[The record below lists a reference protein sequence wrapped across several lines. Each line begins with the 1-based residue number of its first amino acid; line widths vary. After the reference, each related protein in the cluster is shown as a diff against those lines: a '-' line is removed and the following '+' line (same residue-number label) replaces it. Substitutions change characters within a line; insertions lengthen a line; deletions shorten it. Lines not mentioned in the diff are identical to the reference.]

1 MSEAAGMGALGFWL
15 FLAAIVVAGIWY
27 DARRKESQQETLR
40 RIVESGKDID
50 PEVIDR
56 VIGKSETKNTERDL
70 RVSAYITLSV
80 APGLLLL
87 GLFLGMINDEARFA
101 LMGVAMLVACVGGG
115 MFMAAEFVRRRYGSN

>member
-1 MSEAAGMGALGFWL
+1 MSEAAGMAALGFWL
-15 FLAAIVVAGIWY
+15 FLAAIIVAGIWY

-50 PEVIDR
+50 PELIDR
-56 VIGKSETKNTERDL
+56 VIGKSESKNAERDL

-80 APGLLLL
+80 APGLLIL
-87 GLFLGMINDEARFA
+87 GWFLGMIDDDARFA

-115 MFMAAEFVRRRYGSN
+115 MLLAAESIRRRYGSK